1 MQPLSSSSFAS
12 PAVVAG
18 PGAADCD
25 AEVAE
30 CLRRAAPGGGAAPT
44 VIVCV
49 AGLSGGVEG
58 HVVHRLQEASVL
70 EGSGRAPWLP
80 FGDAA
85 FATVLLYRVTRHDVD
100 IELLLGEAGRVLRP
114 GGRLLVLEHAD
125 DFAFAPLPAS
135 GPAHLLHAW
144 LRQAGF
150 SDIEVARGVGSSLLA
165 VARN

>member
-1 MQPLSSSSFAS
+1 MHPVSPTSFM
-12 PAVVAG
+12 PRTLDAG
-18 PGAADCD
+18 SAAADTD
-25 AEVAE
+25 SEVAA
-30 CLRRAAPGGGAAPT
+30 CLRQATAGDVAPAL
-44 VIVCV
+44 VVCV
-49 AGLSGGVEG
+49 GNLDDRAGAYR
-58 HVVHRLQEASVL
+58 VHCLCEASAP

-80 FGDAA
+80 FADAA

-100 IELLLGEAGRVLRP
+100 IELLLGEAARVLRP
-114 GGRLLVLEHAD
+114 GGRLLVLEHAG

-150 SDIEVARGVGSSLLA
+150 ADIEVGPGDGASLLA